1 MGGREVG
8 IHCVACPGAGFVRIG
23 SHSEGR
29 MPGISRLAGADDAL
43 CEDWLTKWVV
53 GVGSEMVS
61 RTHTLALR
69 LRPTLAPPPVLAPRH
84 AHSLTK
90 FQIFHY
96 VKTMRVTRH
105 CGYFCRFRLSLMQLM
120 HLVHQACRGKST
132 DSGFPGPG
140 FAV

>member
-1 MGGREVG
+1 
-8 IHCVACPGAGFVRIG
+8 
-23 SHSEGR
+23 

-43 CEDWLTKWVV
+43 CEDLLTNRVV

-69 LRPTLAPPPVLAPRH
+69 LRPTPRPTPPRH

-105 CGYFCRFRLSLMQLM
+105 CGYFCRFRLSLMQLT
-120 HLVHQACRGKST
+120 HLVYQACRGKST
-132 DSGFPGPG
+132 DLGFPGPG

>member
-8 IHCVACPGAGFVRIG
+8 IHCVVCPGAGFVRIG
-23 SHSEGR
+23 SQTGWYGR
-29 MPGISRLAGADDAL
+29 LGLVFWVVWVLL
-43 CEDWLTKWVV
+43 CEDWLTRWVV

-61 RTHTLALR
+61 RTHTLVLR
-69 LRPTLAPPPVLAPRH
+69 LRPTLAPTPRH
-84 AHSLTK
+84 ARPLTK

-105 CGYFCRFRLSLMQLM
+105 CGYFCRFRLSLMQLT
-120 HLVHQACRGKST
+120 HLVYQACRGKST

-140 FAV
+140 FTV

>member
-1 MGGREVG
+1 M
-8 IHCVACPGAGFVRIG
+8 
-23 SHSEGR
+23 
-29 MPGISRLAGADDAL
+29 LAGAVARFGRTGRLRVPL
-43 CEDWLTKWVV
+43 CEDWLTKWVA
-53 GVGSEMVS
+53 GVGPEMVS

-69 LRPTLAPPPVLAPRH
+69 LRPTLAPPLVLAPRH